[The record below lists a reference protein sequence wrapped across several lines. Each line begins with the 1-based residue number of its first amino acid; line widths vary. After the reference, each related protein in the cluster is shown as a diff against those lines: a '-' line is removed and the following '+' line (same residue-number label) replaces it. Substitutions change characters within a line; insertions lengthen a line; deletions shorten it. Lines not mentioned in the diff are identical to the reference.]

1 LAEYNNA
8 KRLGKMY
15 KRGIEFNSILLL
27 FSLLSISL
35 VACARGNTAKNSREN
50 IEVIKLENSI
60 ENNIAMENNQSGNR
74 ETETATFGA
83 GCFWCVEAQFQQLAG
98 VKEVISGYMGG
109 HVKNPTYEQ
118 VCTGET
124 GHAEVANIVY
134 YPDSISFDKLLEAFF
149 VAHDPTQLNRQG
161 NDVGTQYRSAI
172 FYHNESQK
180 KKAEFAIKRLNEEK
194 AYPNPIVT
202 VVAPYS
208 EFYKAEDYHTNYY
221 KLNPKNPYCQ
231 MVVRPKAEKFKQV
244 FKELIRE

>member
-1 LAEYNNA
+1 MLKRETVYNS
-8 KRLGKMY
+8 
-15 KRGIEFNSILLL
+15 NSILLML
-27 FSLLSISL
+27 CLLSVSL
-35 VACARGNTAKNSREN
+35 IACTRSNAAKNNTITMKSEN
-50 IEVIKLENSI
+50 TM
-60 ENNIAMENNQSGNR
+60 ENNKAIESNQSGNR

-98 VKEVISGYMGG
+98 VKEVISGYTGG

-118 VCTGET
+118 VCTGKT
-124 GHAEVANIVY
+124 GHAEVTSIVY

-180 KKAEFAIKRLNEEK
+180 EKSEFLIKRLNEEK
-194 AYPNPIVT
+194 VYSNPIVT
-202 VVAPYS
+202 VVEPLG

-221 KLNPKNPYCQ
+221 KLNPNNPYCQ
-231 MVVRPKAEKFKQV
+231 MVVRPKAEKFKEV
-244 FKELIRE
+244 FKELVRK

>member
-1 LAEYNNA
+1 
-8 KRLGKMY
+8 
-15 KRGIEFNSILLL
+15 
-27 FSLLSISL
+27 
-35 VACARGNTAKNSREN
+35 
-50 IEVIKLENSI
+50 
-60 ENNIAMENNQSGNR
+60 MENKIEDPQPGNR

-98 VKEVISGYMGG
+98 VKEVISGYTGG

-161 NDVGTQYRSAI
+161 NDIGTQYRSAI
-172 FYHNESQK
+172 FYHNQTQK
-180 KKAEFAIKRLNEEK
+180 EQSEYAIKRLNEEK

-202 VVAPYS
+202 VVAPYE

-221 KLNPKNPYCQ
+221 KLNPDNPYCQ
-231 MVVRPKAEKFKQV
+231 YVVRPKAEKFKEV
-244 FKELIRE
+244 FKEIIRK

>member
-1 LAEYNNA
+1 MNT
-8 KRLGKMY
+8 GKL
-15 KRGIEFNSILLL
+15 KFNQILLVIA
-27 FSLLSISL
+27 LLSL
-35 VACARGNTAKNSREN
+35 TAVACTRATSSQTNNFKAINSDN
-50 IEVIKLENSI
+50 P
-60 ENNIAMENNQSGNR
+60 MENKTENPQSGNR

-98 VKEVISGYMGG
+98 VKEVISGYTGG

-134 YPDSISFDKLLEAFF
+134 YPDTISFEKLLEAFF

-161 NDVGTQYRSAI
+161 NDIGTQYRSAI
-172 FYHNESQK
+172 FYHNQEQK
-180 KKAEFAIKRLNEEK
+180 EKSEYAIKRLNEEK

-202 VVAPYS
+202 VVAPYG

-221 KLNPKNPYCQ
+221 KLNPDNPYCQ
-231 MVVRPKAEKFKQV
+231 YVVRPKAEHFKKV
-244 FKELIRE
+244 FEEIVRK

>member
-1 LAEYNNA
+1 
-8 KRLGKMY
+8 MY
-15 KRGIEFNSILLL
+15 KRRLGINNMLLVL
-27 FSLLSISL
+27 CLLSLAGI
-35 VACARGNTAKNSREN
+35 ACVRANSPQTSTLKTIETEN
-50 IEVIKLENSI
+50 PMENKI
-60 ENNIAMENNQSGNR
+60 ENPQSGNR

-98 VKEVISGYMGG
+98 VKEVVSGYTGG

-161 NDVGTQYRSAI
+161 NDIGTQYRSAI
-172 FYHNESQK
+172 FYHNQSQK
-180 KKAEFAIKRLNEEK
+180 EQSEYAIKRLNEEK

-202 VVAPYS
+202 VVEPYKD
-208 EFYKAEDYHTNYY
+208 FYKAEDYHTNYY
-221 KLNPKNPYCQ
+221 KLNPDNPYCQ
-231 MVVRPKAEKFKQV
+231 YVVRPKAEKFKEV
-244 FKELIRE
+244 FKELVRK